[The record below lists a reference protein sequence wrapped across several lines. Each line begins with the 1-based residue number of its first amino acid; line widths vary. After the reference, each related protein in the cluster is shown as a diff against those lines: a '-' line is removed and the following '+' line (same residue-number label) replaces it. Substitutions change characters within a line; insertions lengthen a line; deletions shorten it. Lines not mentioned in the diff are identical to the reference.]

1 MRVLQLCHKPPQPS
15 VDGGC
20 IAINNITKGFIEN
33 GIDIKVLTIST
44 QKHPFDQKYYSDAY
58 KSATNI
64 ESVFVDTKINL
75 IDAFSSLVTSDS
87 YNISRFFST
96 DFDILLRKTLEANQ
110 YDIIHLES
118 LFMTPYSHTIRRFSN
133 AKIILRSHN
142 LEYMIWQR
150 LSFAPANPAKKVYL
164 KILAQQ
170 LKKYETN
177 VFSSIDGIAS
187 ISSQD
192 QNKYIQLGCKKPM
205 ITIPFGISLKAY
217 NSDYQKHNTLSNE
230 LRLFHIGAMDWKPNM
245 EGVSWFIE
253 EVWPTILK
261 ENQDFTLH
269 IAGRSMPDWLIE
281 KEVPSMVNHTEV
293 ESAQDFML
301 SYDIMIVPLLSAGGM
316 RVKIIEGM
324 ALGRVIISTTIGA
337 EGIDYKD
344 GENILIANNAK
355 EFNDKLSWLKAN
367 PEKLHEVGQSGK
379 KLVETYYNNQRITE
393 KLLSFYDNVLGE

>member
-33 GIDIKVLTIST
+33 GVTVKVLTIST
-44 QKHPFDQKYYSDAY
+44 QKHPFDKEHYSNHY
-58 KSATNI
+58 QSATNI

-75 IDAFSSLVTSDS
+75 VDAFSSLVTSDS

-96 DFDILLRKTLEANQ
+96 DFDILLRKTLEANE

-142 LEYMIWQR
+142 LEHIIWQR
-150 LSFAPANPAKKVYL
+150 LSAAPANPAKKVYL

-177 VFSSIDGIAS
+177 IFSSIDGIAS

-192 QNKYIQLGCKKPM
+192 QNKYIQLGCKKPI

-217 NSDYQKHNTLSNE
+217 NSEVQLRNNLVHQF
-230 LRLFHIGAMDWKPNM
+230 RLFHIGAMDWKPNV
-245 EGVSWFIE
+245 EGISWFIE
-253 EVWPTILK
+253 EVWPFVLK
-261 ENQDFTLH
+261 ENQDLELH

-281 KEVPSMVNHTEV
+281 KEVPNMTNHTEV

-301 SYDIMIVPLLSAGGM
+301 SNDIMIVPLLSAGGM

-324 ALGRVIISTTIGA
+324 ALGRVIISTVIGA

-355 EFNDKLSWLKAN
+355 EFNDKLTWLKAN
-367 PEKLHEVGQSGK
+367 PEKLDEIGQNGK

-393 KLLSFYDNVLGE
+393 KLLSFYAKVLGK

>member
-1 MRVLQLCHKPPQPS
+1 MKVLQLCHKPPQPS

-33 GIDIKVLTIST
+33 GIDVKVLTIGT
-44 QKHPFDQKYYSDAY
+44 KKHPFNKKYFEDEYRA
-58 KSATNI
+58 ATNI

-75 IDAFSSLVTSDS
+75 VDAFSNLVTSDS

-96 DFDILLRKTLEANQ
+96 DFDILLRKTLEANT

-118 LFMTPYSHTIRRFSN
+118 LFMTPYLHTLRRFCN
-133 AKIILRSHN
+133 AKIVLRSHN

-150 LSFAPANPAKKVYL
+150 LSIAPGNPAKKVYL

-177 VFSSIDGIAS
+177 IFSSIDGIAT

-205 ITIPFGISLKAY
+205 ITIPFGISLNAY
-217 NSDYQKHNTLSNE
+217 ESVNNLNKKNSNKI
-230 LRLFHIGAMDWKPNM
+230 RLFHIGAMDWKPNM

-253 EVWPTILK
+253 EVWPLVLK
-261 ENQDFTLH
+261 SNPDVDLH
-269 IAGRSMPDWLIE
+269 IAGRAMPNWFIE
-281 KEVPSMVNHTEV
+281 KEVPNMINHNEV
-293 ESAQDFML
+293 ENAQDFML
-301 SYDIMIVPLLSAGGM
+301 ANDIMIVPLLSAGGM
-316 RVKIIEGM
+316 RIKIIEGM

-344 GENILIANNAK
+344 GHNILIANNAK
-355 EFNDKLSWLKAN
+355 EFNQQLSWLKAN
-367 PEKLHEVGQSGK
+367 PEKLHEIGQNGK

-393 KLLSFYDNVLGE
+393 KLLSFYNKVLGK

>member
-33 GIDIKVLTIST
+33 GVNVKVLTIST
-44 QKHPFDQKYYSDAY
+44 QKHPFDKKHYDENYLA
-58 KSATNI
+58 KTNI

-75 IDAFSSLVTSDS
+75 VDAFSSLVTSDS

-96 DFDILLRKTLEANQ
+96 DFDILLRKTLEKED

-118 LFMTPYSHTIRRFSN
+118 LFMTPYTHTIRRFSK

-150 LSFAPANPAKKVYL
+150 LAIAPANPAKKVYL
-164 KILAQQ
+164 KILAKQ

-177 VFSSIDGIAS
+177 ILSSIDGIAS

-192 QNKYIQLGCKKPM
+192 LEKYVQLGCKKPM
-205 ITIPFGISLKAY
+205 ITIPFGISLKTY
-217 NSDYQKHNTLSNE
+217 KSDYQ
-230 LRLFHIGAMDWKPNM
+230 LRMNLINQFKLFHIGAMDWKPNM
-245 EGVSWFIE
+245 EGISWFIE
-253 EVWPTILK
+253 EVWPTVLK
-261 ENQDFTLH
+261 SNQDLELH
-269 IAGRSMPDWLIE
+269 IAGRSMPGWLIE
-281 KEVPSMVNHTEV
+281 KEVPNMVNHTEV
-293 ESAQDFML
+293 ESAQEFML
-301 SYDIMIVPLLSAGGM
+301 SHDIMIVPLLSAGGM

-324 ALGRVIISTTIGA
+324 ALGRVIISTAIGA

-344 GENILIANNAK
+344 GENILIANNAE
-355 EFNDKLSWLKAN
+355 EFNDKLTWLKAN
-367 PEKLHEVGQSGK
+367 PEKLYEIGQNGK

-393 KLLSFYDNVLGE
+393 KLLSFYDKVLGK

>member
-33 GIDIKVLTIST
+33 GVDVKVLTIST
-44 QKHPFDQKYYSDAY
+44 QKHPFDKKHYSDHY
-58 KSATNI
+58 QSATNI
-64 ESVFVDTKINL
+64 ESVFVDTRINL
-75 IDAFSSLVTSDS
+75 VDAFSSLVTSDS

-96 DFDILLRKTLEANQ
+96 DFDILLRKTLEANE

-118 LFMTPYSHTIRRFSN
+118 LFMAPYSHTIRRFSN

-142 LEYMIWQR
+142 LEHIIWQR
-150 LSFAPANPAKKVYL
+150 LSIAPANPAKKVYL

-217 NSDYQKHNTLSNE
+217 NSEAQLRKSLVNE
-230 LRLFHIGAMDWKPNM
+230 FKLFHIGAMDWKPNV
-245 EGVSWFIE
+245 EGISWFIE
-253 EVWPTILK
+253 EVWPFVLK
-261 ENQDFTLH
+261 ANPDLELH

-281 KEVPSMVNHTEV
+281 KEVPNMTNHREV

-301 SYDIMIVPLLSAGGM
+301 SNDIMIVPLLSAGGM

-324 ALGRVIISTTIGA
+324 ALGRVIISTVIGA

-344 GENILIANNAK
+344 GDNILIANNAK
-355 EFNDKLSWLKAN
+355 EFNDKLTWLKAN
-367 PEKLHEVGQSGK
+367 PEKLYEIGQNGK

-393 KLLSFYDNVLGE
+393 KLLSFYDKVLGK

>member
-1 MRVLQLCHKPPQPS
+1 MKVLQLCHKPPQPS

-33 GIDIKVLTIST
+33 GVDVKVLTIST
-44 QKHPFDQKYYSDAY
+44 KKHPFDKKHYSDDY
-58 KSATNI
+58 QSATNI

-75 IDAFSSLVTSDS
+75 VDAFSSLITSDS

-96 DFDILLRKTLEANQ
+96 DFDILLRKTLEANV

-118 LFMTPYSHTIRRFSN
+118 LFMTPYAHTIRRFST
-133 AKIILRSHN
+133 AKIVLRSHN

-150 LSFAPANPAKKVYL
+150 LSVAPANPAKKVYL

-205 ITIPFGISLKAY
+205 VTIPFGISLKAY
-217 NSDYQKHNTLSNE
+217 SSKYH
-230 LRLFHIGAMDWKPNM
+230 LRKRLVNQLQLFHIGAMDWKPNM

-253 EVWPTILK
+253 EVWPSVLK
-261 ENQDFTLH
+261 ENPDFELH
-269 IAGRSMPDWLIE
+269 IAGRAMPNWLIE
-281 KEVPSMVNHTEV
+281 KEVPGMINHTEV

-301 SYDIMIVPLLSAGGM
+301 SNDIMVVPLLSAGGM

-324 ALGRVIISTTIGA
+324 ALGRVIISTEIGA

-344 GENILIANNAK
+344 GDNILIANNAK

-367 PEKLHEVGQSGK
+367 PKKLYEIGQNGK

-393 KLLSFYDNVLGE
+393 KLLSFYDKVLGK

>member
-1 MRVLQLCHKPPQPS
+1 MKVLQLCHKPPQPS

-20 IAINNITKGFIEN
+20 IAINNITRGFIEN
-33 GIDIKVLTIST
+33 GVDVKVLTIGT
-44 QKHPFDQKYYSDAY
+44 KKHPFDKKHYSNDY
-58 KSATNI
+58 LSATNI

-75 IDAFSSLVTSDS
+75 VDAFSSLVTSDS

-96 DFDILLRKTLEANQ
+96 DFDILLRKTLEANA

-118 LFMTPYSHTIRRFSN
+118 LFMTPYVHTIRRFSS
-133 AKIILRSHN
+133 AKVVLRSHN

-150 LSFAPANPAKKVYL
+150 LSVAPGNPAKKVYL

-177 VFSSIDGIAS
+177 IFSSIDGIAS

-192 QNKYIQLGCKKPM
+192 KNKYMELGCTKPM
-205 ITIPFGISLKAY
+205 TTLPFGISLKAY
-217 NSDYQKHNTLSNE
+217 NTAAKLEAKKINE
-230 LRLFHIGAMDWKPNM
+230 FKLFHIGAMDWKPNM
-245 EGVSWFIE
+245 EGISWFIE
-253 EVWPTILK
+253 DVWPSVLY
-261 ENQDFTLH
+261 ENPDFKLH

-281 KEVPSMVNHTEV
+281 KEIPSMTNHTEV
-293 ESAQDFML
+293 ESAKDFML
-301 SYDIMIVPLLSAGGM
+301 SNDIMIVPLLSAGGM
-316 RVKIIEGM
+316 RIKIIEGM

-344 GENILIANNAK
+344 GQNILIANTAK
-355 EFNDKLSWLKAN
+355 EFNRQLSWLKAN
-367 PEKLHEVGQSGK
+367 PEKLYEIGQNGK

-393 KLLSFYDNVLGE
+393 KLLSFYSKVLGK

>member
-33 GIDIKVLTIST
+33 GVDVKVLTIST
-44 QKHPFDQKYYSDAY
+44 KKHPFDKKHYSDDY
-58 KSATNI
+58 HSATNI

-75 IDAFSSLVTSDS
+75 VDAFSSLVTSDS

-96 DFDILLRKTLEANQ
+96 DFDILLRKTLEANE

-118 LFMTPYSHTIRRFSN
+118 LFMTPYAHTIRRFSN

-150 LSFAPANPAKKVYL
+150 LSVAPANPAKKVYL

-192 QNKYIQLGCKKPM
+192 RNKYVQLGCKKPM

-217 NSDYQKHNTLSNE
+217 NSDYHLDTRIVNE
-230 LRLFHIGAMDWKPNM
+230 FRLFHIGAMDWKPNM
-245 EGVSWFIE
+245 EGISWFIE
-253 EVWPTILK
+253 EVWPFVLK
-261 ENQDFTLH
+261 ENKDLELH

-281 KEVPSMVNHTEV
+281 KEVPNMINHTEV

-301 SYDIMIVPLLSAGGM
+301 SNDIMIVPLLSAGGM

-324 ALGRVIISTTIGA
+324 ALGRVIISTAIGA

-367 PEKLHEVGQSGK
+367 PEKLYEIGQNGK

-393 KLLSFYDNVLGE
+393 KLLSFYDKVLGK

>member
-15 VDGGC
+15 TDGGC

-33 GIDIKVLTIST
+33 GVNVKVLTIST
-44 QKHPFDQKYYSDAY
+44 QKHPFDKKYYSNDY
-58 KSATNI
+58 QSATNI
-64 ESVFVDTKINL
+64 ESVFIDTKINL
-75 IDAFSSLVTSDS
+75 VDAFSSLVTSDS

-96 DFDILLRKTLEANQ
+96 DFDILLRKTLKANE

-118 LFMTPYSHTIRRFSN
+118 LFMTPYAHTIRRFSN

-142 LEYMIWQR
+142 LEYIIWQR
-150 LSFAPANPAKKVYL
+150 LAIASGNPAKKVYL

-177 VFSSIDGIAS
+177 VFSSIDGIAT

-217 NSDYQKHNTLSNE
+217 NSDYPLPIRSGKE
-230 LRLFHIGAMDWKPNM
+230 FRLFHIGSMDWKPNM
-245 EGVSWFIE
+245 EGISWFIE
-253 EVWPTILK
+253 EVWPFVLK
-261 ENQDFTLH
+261 ENQDLELH

-281 KEVPSMVNHTEV
+281 KKVPNMINHTEV
-293 ESAQDFML
+293 ENAQDFML
-301 SYDIMIVPLLSAGGM
+301 SHDIMIVPLLSAGGM

-324 ALGRVIISTTIGA
+324 ALGRIIIATAIGA
-337 EGIDYKD
+337 EGIDYID
-344 GENILIANNAK
+344 GENILIANNAE
-355 EFNDKLSWLKAN
+355 EFNDKLVWLKAN
-367 PEKLHEVGQSGK
+367 PEKVYEIGQNGK
-379 KLVETYYNNQRITE
+379 KLVENYYNNQRITE
-393 KLLSFYDNVLGE
+393 KLLSFYDKVLGK